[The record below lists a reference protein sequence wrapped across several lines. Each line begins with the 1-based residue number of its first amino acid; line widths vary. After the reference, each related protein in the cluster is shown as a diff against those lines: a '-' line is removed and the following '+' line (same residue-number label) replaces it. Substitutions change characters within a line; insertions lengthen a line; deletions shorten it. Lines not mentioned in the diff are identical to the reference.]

1 MLDSFLVRNFRLFE
15 DLRIDRLG
23 QVNLFVGKNNSGK
36 TCLLEAL
43 QLYASNVSLDVLL
56 NTIAVHDGHWEAEI
70 QPESNATTFQ
80 SGSSLKSIF
89 RGFLLP
95 SPGAIGIEL
104 GPCRDP
110 SQRVELQIAAYQTA
124 RGGEGAKLVQISPST
139 VVRDLLNVEFWLVA
153 KEGDT
158 RTPLAPVERLGDP
171 QYRHRMSLA
180 SWPEY
185 HRRYRYPFY
194 ALRAVNLDDRQVASQ
209 WDSVDQTDME
219 SEVLTGLQ
227 LIEPRIRGVAFLGK
241 TGTINDRIGIIRLFD
256 SAERYPLKSMGDGL
270 SRILQI
276 TLALVSAKDGILL
289 IDEFENGL
297 HWTVQPKLWQL
308 VFRLAKRLNV
318 QVFATTHSQDCVKAF
333 SSVWQDDED
342 AATFHR
348 LDRDSRNGVKVT
360 PYDRSTL
367 SDSVETEVEVR

>member
-15 DLRIDRLG
+15 DLRIDRLR
-23 QVNLFVGKNNSGK
+23 QINLFVGKNNSGK
-36 TCLLEAL
+36 SCLLEAL
-43 QLYASNVSLDVLL
+43 QLYASNASLDVILS
-56 NTIAVHDGHWEAEI
+56 TIAAHDGHWEAEI
-70 QPESNATTFQ
+70 QPEPNATTFQ

-139 VVRDLLNVEFWLVA
+139 VVRDLLNVEVWLVA

-194 ALRAVNLDDRQVASQ
+194 ALPAENLDDRQVASQ

-219 SEVLTGLQ
+219 SEVLIGLQ
-227 LIEPRIRGVAFLGK
+227 LIEPRIRGVGFLGK
-241 TGTINDRIGIIRLFD
+241 TGTIGRIGIIRLSD
-256 SAERYPLKSMGDGL
+256 SPERYPLKSMGDGL
-270 SRILQI
+270 TRVLQMI
-276 TLALVSAKDGILL
+276 LALVSAKDGILL

-308 VFRLAKRLNV
+308 VFRLSKRLKV
-318 QVFATTHSQDCVKAF
+318 QVFATTHSQDCIKAF
-333 SSVWQDDED
+333 SSVWQDDEE

-360 PYDRSTL
+360 TYDRSTL